1 MQILDRRHR
10 TRLVREGRDRM
21 APVDREPPESDTVR
35 DSLQEVPM
43 SVESVN
49 IFAAF
54 IFGMLSFLSP
64 CVLPLLPG
72 YMSMMSGYSASD
84 LAEGRSSTGPMLR
97 VTLLFVGG
105 FAVVFVALGATATSL
120 GSSLLRNSGTITVW
134 AGWIVIAMGLFITVS
149 ALWNPTLLSP
159 MMREWR
165 VEVRPSRLGA
175 WAPPVMGA
183 AFGFGWTP
191 CIGPTLAAI
200 LTIAATEDTIAQGMF
215 LLFVY
220 SLGLGVPFVLAGI
233 GITKAYSTFGWMK
246 RHFIPITAGSGILL
260 AVFGMLMVTGR
271 LLDLSRWFQKVLPE
285 FFWNV

>member
-1 MQILDRRHR
+1 M
-10 TRLVREGRDRM
+10 E
-21 APVDREPPESDTVR
+21 
-35 DSLQEVPM
+35 
-43 SVESVN
+43 VESVN
-49 IFAAF
+49 VFAAF

-72 YMSMMSGYSASD
+72 YMSMMSGYSAAD
-84 LAEGRSSTGPMLR
+84 LADGKSSNARMLR
-97 VTLLFVGG
+97 VTLLFVAG
-105 FAVVFVALGATATSL
+105 FTAVFVALGATATSL
-120 GSSLLRNSGTITVW
+120 GSSLLRNSATITIW
-134 AGWIVIAMGLFITVS
+134 AGWIVIAMGLFIAVS
-149 ALWNPTLLSP
+149 AVWNPGLLMP
-159 MMREWR
+159 MMRERR

-200 LTIAATEDTIAQGMF
+200 LTIAATEDSILEGMF

-220 SLGLGVPFVLAGI
+220 SMGLGIPFVLAGI
-233 GITKAYSTFGWMK
+233 GITKAYSAFGWLK
-246 RHFIPITAGSGILL
+246 QYFTPITVGSGLLL

-271 LLDLSRWFQKVLPE
+271 LVDLSRWFQNLLPE